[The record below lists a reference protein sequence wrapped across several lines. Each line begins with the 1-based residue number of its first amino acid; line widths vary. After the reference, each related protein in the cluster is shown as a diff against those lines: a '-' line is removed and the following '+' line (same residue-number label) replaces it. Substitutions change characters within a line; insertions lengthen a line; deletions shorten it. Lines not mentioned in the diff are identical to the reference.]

1 MRATEVERLVALLTE
16 IADTLLPVMDLVARL
31 SEVVALE
38 MAVADDP
45 EAALAQSGL
54 LRVWQ
59 QLDRIGIPPP

>member
-16 IADTLLPVMDLVARL
+16 IADALLPVMDLVARL

-54 LRVWQ
+54 LRVWE

>member
-54 LRVWQ
+54 LRVWE